1 MLRGLSIFL
10 LVVSTVL
17 AIVALFLNI
26 AVHSGLNDA
35 QTVQLAQLRAKNR
48 EQCNETLLILDMLSS
63 VQETLD
69 NTTVDTMRLPQ
80 LQECEAYVRARNPA
94 LMNASDVRL
103 MELLE
108 FNDTT
113 IGPELAGL
121 LPDLSLASQELNVLN
136 RTGEIKVYQ
145 VGTVVQDQLFNYSI
159 RSITLGNDSEFYY
172 VNLPRV
178 DGLLQVAMNMTSELL
193 LDNWVPAIGSGCP
206 ADLNCTRADV
216 ILDRQQEKIMTVP
229 VPIMFDAR
237 TYPNGTNVLLKGNAD
252 VMVGSFIGIADAAHL
267 SF

>member
-35 QTVQLAQLRAKNR
+35 QTVQLAELRAKNR
-48 EQCNETLLILDMLSS
+48 EQCNETLLILDMLSG

-69 NTTVDTMRLPQ
+69 NTTVDIMRLPQ
-80 LQECEAYVRARNPA
+80 LQDCEEYVRVRNPA

-103 MELLE
+103 MELLA

-121 LPDLSLASQELNVLN
+121 LPDLSLASQELDALN
-136 RTGEIKVYQ
+136 RTGEIKVYHA
-145 VGTVVQDQLFNYSI
+145 GTVAEQLFQYSI
-159 RSITLGNDSEFYY
+159 RSITLGDSEFYY

-193 LDNWVPAIGSGCP
+193 LDDWVPAIGSGCP

-237 TYPNGTNVLLKGNAD
+237 TYPSNGTNVLLDGNAN
-252 VMVGSFIGIADAAHL
+252 VMAGSFIGIADAVHL